1 MEVRTESYI
10 AATDMTTGEKVV
22 PADAAIAMGAGQGV
36 VFEDVKY
43 TVTTRKGESKEIL
56 HGVSGSVKPGEL
68 CCIIGPSG
76 AGKTSLMDTLAGRIQ
91 KGVAA
96 TSIIE
101 LDGKKLTRARA
112 GRLIAYVEQEDCVF
126 ATETPRECM
135 KFSADLRLP
144 KSTTTEKKI
153 QIVDDIIKRLGLSS
167 CEDTMVGGGRLRGVS
182 GGERKR
188 TSIGVELVTNPTIL
202 FLDEPTSGLDSYAAL
217 ETVKLLKDL
226 ANEGC
231 TVLCTIHQPSSE
243 IFNVFDKCLLLS
255 KGQMIYGGARAQIVD
270 YFAEKGHVCP
280 ALYNPADF
288 VLFLA
293 QTEEEDAISKL
304 GDDWK
309 AHEAKPSKAA
319 GADIQK
325 DMTMRPEGPEGQK
338 HGFGTQLSMLF
349 KRETR
354 SVIRNKPA
362 LIARFATT
370 AVLNLLFGCIFF
382 RAGKLGDT
390 PDEARTHFGALTQVL
405 IGAMF
410 GSAQPVLLAFP
421 LERPVFL
428 REYRTGTYSVLPY
441 FISKTLVELVM
452 SFLTMAIAVLVG
464 YWLIEFQGSVIL
476 HIVNAWGL
484 SIVASSVALVLGC
497 AVKDITLAQEL
508 TPLIFVP
515 QIMFA
520 GFFIKMSDIPVWLRW
535 AQYLCSLKFAI
546 NLGLV
551 VEFAGS
557 AGCDQDRL
565 LSDDAGIS
573 ATEAGRCNASRT
585 LMESNDV
592 EPDDWWISMVVL
604 IGLFFFFRVMAAML
618 LAAKAR

>member
-1 MEVRTESYI
+1 M
-10 AATDMTTGEKVV
+10 A
-22 PADAAIAMGAGQGV
+22 PADAAIQIKDGQGV
-36 VFEDVKY
+36 SFENVKY
-43 TVTTRKGESKEIL
+43 TVATRKGEMKEIL

-76 AGKTSLMDTLAGRIQ
+76 AGKTSLMDTLAGRII
-91 KGVAA
+91 KGVDKA
-96 TSIIE
+96 SVIE
-101 LDGKKLTRARA
+101 LDSEKLTRERA
-112 GRLIAYVEQEDCVF
+112 GKLIAYVEQEDCLF

-135 KFSADLRLP
+135 QFSSHLRLP
-144 KSTTTEKKI
+144 KSTTVEKKI
-153 QIVDDIIKRLGLSS
+153 EIVDDIIRRLGLSS
-167 CEDTMVGGGRLRGVS
+167 CEDTMVGGGRMRGVS

-217 ETVKLLKDL
+217 ETVKLLKEL

-255 KGQMIYGGARAQIVD
+255 KGRMIYGGARAEIVD
-270 YFAEKGHVCP
+270 YFAERGHVCP

-293 QTEEEDAISKL
+293 QTEKEEAIVALSEAWSAHVAK
-304 GDDWK
+304 GAK
-309 AHEAKPSKAA
+309 AKEEPAA
-319 GADIQK
+319 IRRASYSVAD
-325 DMTMRPEGPEGQK
+325 GGK
-338 HGFGTQLSMLF
+338 HGFGTQLKMLIQ
-349 KRETR
+349 RETR
-354 SVIRNKPA
+354 SVYRNKPA

-382 RAGKLGDT
+382 EAGKLGNT
-390 PDEARTHFGALTQVL
+390 PDEARTHFGALTQLL

-428 REYRTGTYSVLPY
+428 REYRTGTYNVLPY

-452 SFLTMAIAVLVG
+452 SFLTMALAVLVG
-464 YWLIEFQGSVIL
+464 YWLMALQGSVIL
-476 HIVNAWGL
+476 HIINTWGL
-484 SIVASSVALVLGC
+484 SLTASSVALFLGC
-497 AVKDITLAQEL
+497 LVKDVTLALEL

-535 AQYLCSLKFAI
+535 AQYLCSLKFSI

-551 VEFAGS
+551 IEFGGS
-557 AGCDQDRL
+557 AGCNQANLASLDNVTRD
-565 LSDDAGIS
+565 
-573 ATEAGRCNASRT
+573 TEIGRCNAST
-585 LMESNDV
+585 SLMVQNDV
-592 EPDDWWISMVVL
+592 NEDDWWTSMVVL
-604 IGLFFFFRVMAAML
+604 MGLFFFFRSMAAML
-618 LAAKAR
+618 LAAKAK